1 MILENI
7 KRILILRCGALG
19 ETIFALP
26 VLEAL
31 RQQYGEN
38 IKIDWI
44 GTPAASALFKL
55 DPRIN
60 QIFHLKHRRL
70 PIILSREKKNI
81 IKHSKKEPYDVLI
94 NLESGHIFYPLVE
107 KIVATHKYGMPYNQI
122 RGMPNPHVID
132 SLKTM
137 YESFIDTDIKG
148 KSYPILYGTESS
160 LVQQKFNLPTH
171 YIVINASTSHHR
183 KFTHRAWPVEHWKQL
198 LKLLAPTYHLVIIG
212 GKGEEKFFDSLLP
225 YPQSVIN
232 LVGKSNLPE
241 LITIIRNAEA
251 IITADTGP
259 SHIASAVNTRTFAL
273 FGPSNPKGTGPYPTP
288 FNAIHIISKNLECSP
303 CNATER
309 IKACKDNQCMKQIL
323 PSDVYEAI
331 KPFVTQKN

>member
-1 MILENI
+1 
-7 KRILILRCGALG
+7 
-19 ETIFALP
+19 
-26 VLEAL
+26 
-31 RQQYGEN
+31 
-38 IKIDWI
+38 
-44 GTPAASALFKL
+44 
-55 DPRIN
+55 
-60 QIFHLKHRRL
+60 
-70 PIILSREKKNI
+70 
-81 IKHSKKEPYDVLI
+81 
-94 NLESGHIFYPLVE
+94 
-107 KIVATHKYGMPYNQI
+107 
-122 RGMPNPHVID
+122 
-132 SLKTM
+132 
-137 YESFIDTDIKG
+137 
-148 KSYPILYGTESS
+148 